1 MFNSST
7 LGRFSLFQE
16 LVNAGKKKSKSKLRR
31 RKPLQED
38 SEEESDGSDND
49 NLSDYSSSDDS
60 FISDTEDVLVD
71 SSDEELDITKPND
84 TIPKTING
92 VKPDVAK
99 PTETKDNTSLLRKVQ
114 KMDPAVMLEIV
125 NEEGLLQSIRVVND
139 WLKCD
144 PEIIKSCASNTR
156 TLIRQIVRLV
166 NLININLKDVSTKL
180 KISEVINQESKIPL
194 AEDVIL
200 KGVPSFQTLHANYD
214 WEYLLN
220 KDVTAKEEAVI
231 RIIKILSFGKWLSKI
246 DEAKV
251 TYDERTNVFQCQ
263 LEEKSEEDE
272 GLSAAALME
281 KLERQEVETT
291 PSKTSLTNGESREEG
306 GGHISNTKMKHMGQL
321 WLAAE
326 VRALEKSVGG
336 TKATLSPYLV
346 LDADALIKYTHMV
359 KQLVYSRQ
367 FILIVPAAGKF
378 VADFISLNLTLNA

>member
-1 MFNSST
+1 MEHVNFN
-7 LGRFSLFQE
+7 FFFQE

-31 RKPLQED
+31 RKPLHEESED
-38 SEEESDGSDND
+38 ESDGSDNGD
-49 NLSDYSSSDDS
+49 LSDYSSSDDS

-71 SSDEELDITKPND
+71 SSDEELDFTKPND
-84 TIPKTING
+84 TISDIPKPING
-92 VKPDVAK
+92 IKPDVAK
-99 PTETKDNTSLLRKVQ
+99 PTEKVKDNTSLLRKVQ

-144 PEIIKSCASNTR
+144 PEIVKSCASNTG

-166 NLININLKDVSTKL
+166 NLININLKNVSTKL
-180 KISEVINQESKIPL
+180 KISELINQESKIPL
-194 AEDVIL
+194 AEDVTL
-200 KGVPSFQTLHANYD
+200 KGVSSFKTLHANYD
-214 WEYLLN
+214 WEFLLN

-251 TYDERTNVFQCQ
+251 TFDERTNIFLCQ
-263 LEEKSEEDE
+263 LEGKSEEDE

-281 KLERQEVETT
+281 KLERQDVQTT

-336 TKATLSPYLV
+336 TKAALSPYLV

-367 FILIVPAAGKF
+367 FILIVPAAGKLF
-378 VADFISLNLTLNA
+378 SC